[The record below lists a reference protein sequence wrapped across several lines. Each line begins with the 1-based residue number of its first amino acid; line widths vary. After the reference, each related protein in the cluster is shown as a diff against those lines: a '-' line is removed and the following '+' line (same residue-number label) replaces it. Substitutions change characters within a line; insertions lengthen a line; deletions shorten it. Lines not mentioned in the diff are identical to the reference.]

1 MVLGVV
7 MNVIE
12 KMALESFDT
21 LNVNLYVYIY
31 IVTSH
36 FPFIISYS
44 KFHYNVT
51 YFTEEKHK
59 VDE

>member
-21 LNVNLYVYIY
+21 LNVNLYAY

-44 KFHYNVT
+44 KSHYIVT

>member
-21 LNVNLYVYIY
+21 LNVIY
-31 IVTSH
+31 IHDDT
-36 FPFIISYS
+36 
-44 KFHYNVT
+44 
-51 YFTEEKHK
+51 
-59 VDE
+59 